1 MPLPS
6 ILANTRERR
15 FHKKQS
21 KQISIILKR
30 AGKRGLGALGACE
43 ELARMR
49 DELIRVTQSGDY
61 KRARQIGVDAEQLVT
76 KKLAGCQKAGWLE
89 SFLSLFWAVML
100 ALAIRTFIVEPF
112 QIPTG
117 SMIPTL
123 QIGDH
128 IFVNKLSYG
137 FRIPLINLH
146 LAKWSDPERG
156 DIVIFPFPVE
166 GPDYGKDYIK
176 RIVGLP
182 GDRIRLEGNGLVI
195 NGEPVEVLPLAP
207 SVPCMDST
215 PPDVRCDTQVETFG
229 ERSFV
234 TQHHDARS
242 CAWRGQCQPTW
253 PTRTGPSCFGGATCR
268 YFGAADGNE
277 HWPDVVIPEDHFLA
291 MGDNRDN
298 SSDGRFW
305 GLVRRED
312 VLGKAMFIWWAG
324 DKRRLFESIH

>member
-1 MPLPS
+1 MPPVS
-6 ILANTRERR
+6 FLAMLRERR
-15 FHKKQS
+15 FHH
-21 KQISIILKR
+21 KQIKQIAILRKR
-30 AGKRGLGALGACE
+30 ARKRGLGSPRDLEELSRLHEALGAAVK
-43 ELARMR
+43 AR
-49 DELIRVTQSGDY
+49 EYT
-61 KRARQIGVDAEQLVT
+61 RAREIGAEAEKLVS
-76 KKLAGCQKAGWLE
+76 KKLAESQKASLME

-100 ALAIRTFIVEPF
+100 ALAIRTFIIEPF

-117 SMIPTL
+117 SMIPSL

-137 FRIPLINLH
+137 FRLPLINLH
-146 LAKWSDPERG
+146 LLKWSDPERG

-166 GPDYGKDYIK
+166 GPDHGKDYIK

-182 GDRIRLEGNGLVI
+182 GDRIRLEGNGLII

-215 PPDVRCDTQVETFG
+215 PPDVRCDTQIETFG

-242 CAWRGQCQPTW
+242 CAWRGQCQPVW
-253 PTRTGPSCFGGATCR
+253 PTRKGPACFGGASCR
-268 YFGAADGNE
+268 YFGAEATNE
-277 HWPDVVIPEDHFLA
+277 HWPDVMIPEGHFLA

-305 GLVRRED
+305 GLIERED

-324 DKRRLFESIH
+324 DKRRIFESIH

>member
-1 MPLPS
+1 MSSSSL
-6 ILANTRERR
+6 LATIRERR
-15 FHKKQS
+15 FHKKQA
-21 KQISIILKR
+21 KQIAIILSRARKR
-30 AGKRGLGALGACE
+30 HVGSPPDIEELTSLREALLSAIQAKDYGRARKLGAE
-43 ELARMR
+43 
-49 DELIRVTQSGDY
+49 
-61 KRARQIGVDAEQLVT
+61 AEQLVS
-76 KKLAGCQKAGWLE
+76 KKLEALQKASLME
-89 SFLSLFWAVML
+89 SFLGLFWAVML

-128 IFVNKLSYG
+128 IFVNKLAYG
-137 FRIPLINLH
+137 FRLPLINLH
-146 LAKWSDPERG
+146 LLQWSDPERG

-182 GDRIRLEGNGLVI
+182 GDRIRLDGNVLNI
-195 NGEPVEVLPLAP
+195 NGEVVEVSLLAP

-215 PPDVRCDTQVETFG
+215 PPDVRCDTQVEVFG
-229 ERSFV
+229 ELSFV

-253 PTRTGPSCFGGATCR
+253 PTRKGPTCMGGATCR
-268 YFGAADGNE
+268 YYGAEDTNE
-277 HWPDVVIPEDHFLA
+277 HWPEVLIPEGHYLA

-305 GLVRRED
+305 GFVSRED
-312 VLGKAMFIWWAG
+312 VLGRAMFIWWAS